1 MQKSNKPIAVGK
13 TVSTMEFFQW
23 YTGLKDREQ
32 IVDTLMAC
40 DAVWDQHDNDYP
52 LVREEI
58 ERLLNTNTMT
68 IDSYLPTPCD
78 CELYVNGNLII
89 IIADETQCPFI

>member
-1 MQKSNKPIAVGK
+1 MQRTNNEITVGK

-32 IVDTLMAC
+32 IVDALDSDGAI
-40 DAVWDQHDNDYP
+40 WDQHDNEYP
-52 LVREEI
+52 VVREEI
-58 ERLLNTNTMT
+58 ERLLDASTMT

-89 IIADETQCPFI
+89 IIADEMQCPFI